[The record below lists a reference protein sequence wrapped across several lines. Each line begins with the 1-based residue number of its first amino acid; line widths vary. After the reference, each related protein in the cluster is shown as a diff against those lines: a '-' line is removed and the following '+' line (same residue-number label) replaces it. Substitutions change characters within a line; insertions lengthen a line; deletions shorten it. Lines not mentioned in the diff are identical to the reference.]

1 MESFAKELAVV
12 INRRIADLYILPY
25 KNYYRLMVA
34 DQGQLEL
41 FKKVSLDYG
50 QRFITYL
57 KYRADMAVSEH
68 RRPQLGAMDWHLGP
82 EKVNLRLSSVGDY
95 RGRESLVVR
104 FIYQLT
110 SANYHLLFPQ
120 QWHNLKAL
128 LHRRGLI
135 LFAGPMGSG
144 KTTTM
149 YQLARELADHQIV
162 MTIEDP
168 VEIAEPRFIQLQ
180 VNELAGMDYQQLLR
194 LGLRHRPNVFI
205 VGEIRDPQT
214 AQMTIQAALSGHLVL
229 GTIHAQNVYGVLA
242 RLEQLG
248 VAPYYLDQV
257 LNGICYQ
264 RLLIQ
269 KNKSPAVLFD
279 FLVGTDLRQ
288 EMVERKGRG
297 MTNDWATYLQQAV
310 TSGKI
315 TQAEAA
321 TVQTG

>member
-95 RGRESLVVR
+95 QGRESLVVR

-310 TSGKI
+310 TSDKI

>member
-95 RGRESLVVR
+95 QGRESLVVR

-110 SANYHLLFPQ
+110 SANYYLLFPQ

>member
-95 RGRESLVVR
+95 QGRESLVVR

>member
-95 RGRESLVVR
+95 QGRESLVVR

-279 FLVGTDLRQ
+279 FLVGTNLRQ

-310 TSGKI
+310 TSDKI

>member
-95 RGRESLVVR
+95 QGRESLVVR

-279 FLVGTDLRQ
+279 FLVGTNLRQ